1 MVHHGMLQVYL
12 ALNRFTSADCT
23 RRLGRPNGQW
33 VNQLRHD
40 NPLKLTCGIP
50 LQKEAIPATD

>member
-1 MVHHGMLQVYL
+1 MLQVYL